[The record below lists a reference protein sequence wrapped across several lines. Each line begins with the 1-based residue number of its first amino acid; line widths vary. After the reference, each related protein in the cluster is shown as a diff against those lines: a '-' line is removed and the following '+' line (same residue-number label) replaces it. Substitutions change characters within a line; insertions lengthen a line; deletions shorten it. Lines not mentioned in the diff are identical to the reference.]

1 MRATGAAHRS
11 RTRTNSKVI
20 KQEKQGEGISQTD
33 VRICPLSHQDY
44 LRGEDEGWPICHV
57 KTVLKRIPLEE
68 LKALVDEP
76 CNASCID
83 VDNTRRLKDEEVR
96 ELIAQQSGAA
106 TEDAFQE
113 LEREQQENIIVW
125 LRDEGA
131 SVRQIVSHT
140 GFTTKQVRNLTD
152 KDKKKQAD

>member
-1 MRATGAAHRS
+1 M
-11 RTRTNSKVI
+11 
-20 KQEKQGEGISQTD
+20 
-33 VRICPLSHQDY
+33 
-44 LRGEDEGWPICHV
+44 
-57 KTVLKRIPLEE
+57 LKRIPLAD

-106 TEDAFQE
+106 TEDAFQK
-113 LEREQQENIIVW
+113 LGREQQENIIVW

-131 SVRQIVSHT
+131 SVRQIVRHT